1 MAPYIIEIT
10 QGETLFREI
19 VVKDEGG
26 TPVSLTGATP
36 SVVTSRA
43 ISDTDFTI
51 TKPGETGYLELRAD
65 RDQTSL
71 WPDGQHTLQVWLDWG
86 PSADVEHEIILEVTI
101 AVRSAL

>member
-36 SVVTSRA
+36 SVVVSGG
-43 ISDTDFTI
+43 IPDTDFTI
-51 TKPGETGYLELRAD
+51 TKPGEVGYLELRAAGNE
-65 RDQTSL
+65 TGL
-71 WPDGQHTLQVWLDWG
+71 WPQGHSTLQVWLDWG
-86 PSADVEHEIILEVTI
+86 PSADIENEIILEVTI